1 MPGTCPVG
9 CRYDYSKRPAHKHHH
24 CSLKAKMLRKRKAI
38 ESQIEMIE
46 IESPNKQCI
55 ENKQRNVL
63 HIAERHY
70 PLAYIQHNSLH
81 FLKKRKHPHQIV
93 HKHQHAD
100 NTEQGDIKPGRCQQM
115 HQRRNF
121 CTRFLKETE
130 KHRHLSQKGKS
141 RNQKNTQGVHQ
152 PLGDHSSQRF
162 GKRYIIILSQNT
174 ATRHFTHTRQYQI
187 GSIGNENGVHAIAP
201 FRISPQ
207 RFQRLSPAPPA
218 KHMAHYAKKQ

>member
-46 IESPNKQCI
+46 IASPNKQRI

-63 HIAERHY
+63 HITERHY
-70 PLAYIQHNSLH
+70 PLAYIQYNSLH

-162 GKRYIIILSQNT
+162 GK
-174 ATRHFTHTRQYQI
+174 
-187 GSIGNENGVHAIAP
+187 
-201 FRISPQ
+201 
-207 RFQRLSPAPPA
+207 
-218 KHMAHYAKKQ
+218 